1 MSSSAPRTKNP
12 VPDWIQVPY
21 PHVEECIISF
31 PRKNILL
38 VTINRPQFMNCLPVE
53 TTIELGAL
61 WRWYDSEPE
70 LRAAVFTGAGER
82 AFCAGMDLK
91 QRLDILNTNDVA
103 HEYPHGGFGGMTNRT
118 GKKPIIIACN
128 GHAHGG
134 GMEIVLNADVIFAS
148 PNADFRLPEVLR
160 GVSAL
165 AGALPRCSK
174 SRCHIVW
181 GITPLPPPLLL
192 KKKSKKK
199 FMLPNVTLTQHA
211 TSRQLTSITTVVVL
225 FGNHRTM
232 DLVLTG
238 RTLTLKEA
246 VEWGLVK
253 EVVPQEKL
261 LERAIDYADEIAA
274 LCPDSVIISRLAAR
288 EAWETGI
295 SRATMRGQELWAE
308 NMLKSKNAAEGLAAY
323 REKRKPKW
331 YPSHL

>member
-1 MSSSAPRTKNP
+1 MPSTSSAPRTKNP

-31 PRKNILL
+31 PRKHILL
-38 VTINRPQFMNCLPVE
+38 VTINRPQFMNCLPVG

-61 WRWYDSEPE
+61 WKWYDSEPE
-70 LRAAVFTGAGER
+70 LRAAVFTGAGDR

-91 QRLDILNTNDVA
+91 ERLDIINTSDVA
-103 HEYPHGGFGGMTNRT
+103 HEYPSGGFGGMTNRT

-165 AGALPRCSK
+165 AGALPRC
-174 SRCHIVW
+174 
-181 GITPLPPPLLL
+181 
-192 KKKSKKK
+192 
-199 FMLPNVTLTQHA
+199 M
-211 TSRQLTSITTVVVL
+211 VL

-238 RTLTLKEA
+238 RILTLKEA

-295 SRATMRGQELWAE
+295 SRATLRGQELWAE

-331 YPSHL
+331 HPSHL

>member
-1 MSSSAPRTKNP
+1 MSAPRTKNP
-12 VPDWIQVPY
+12 VPDWIAVQY
-21 PHVEECIISF
+21 PHVEHCIISF
-31 PRKNILL
+31 PRRHILL
-38 VTINRPQFMNCLPVE
+38 VTINRPQFMNSLPVE
-53 TTIELGAL
+53 ATIELGAL

-70 LRAAVFTGAGER
+70 LRCAVFTGAGKKS
-82 AFCAGMDLK
+82 FCSGMDLK
-91 QRLDILNTNDVA
+91 QRLEILNTNNVA
-103 HEYPHGGFGGMTNRT
+103 REYPHGGFGGMTNRT

-134 GMEIVLNADVIFAS
+134 GMEIVLNADIIFAS

-165 AGALPRCSK
+165 AGALPRC
-174 SRCHIVW
+174 
-181 GITPLPPPLLL
+181 
-192 KKKSKKK
+192 
-199 FMLPNVTLTQHA
+199 M
-211 TSRQLTSITTVVVL
+211 VL

-232 DLVLTG
+232 DLILTG

-253 EVVPQEKL
+253 EVVPQEQL
-261 LERAIDYADEIAA
+261 LERAIDYADGIAA

-295 SRATMRGQELWAE
+295 NRATMRGQELWAE

-323 REKRKPKW
+323 REKRPPKW
-331 YPSHL
+331 FPSHL